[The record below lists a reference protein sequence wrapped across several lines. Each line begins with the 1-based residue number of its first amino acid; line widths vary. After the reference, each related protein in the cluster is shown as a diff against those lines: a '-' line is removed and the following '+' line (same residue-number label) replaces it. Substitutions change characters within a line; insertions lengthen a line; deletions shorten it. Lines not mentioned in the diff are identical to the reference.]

1 MYIYIYIYGQAKFK
15 YLFLDHCFS
24 LSLSLCESVI
34 TKVNSI
40 KQHHVTTTTVTTYP
54 L

>member
-1 MYIYIYIYGQAKFK
+1 MYIYMDR
-15 YLFLDHCFS
+15 LSTSTCFWIIV
-24 LSLSLCESVI
+24 SLSLCESVI